1 MDEQNSGNGAQDNQ
15 VIFIDKFRQVITSGR
30 FKFSDGAKKE
40 NNQDNAES

>member
-1 MDEQNSGNGAQDNQ
+1 MGEKNSGNGALDNQ
-15 VIFIDKFRQVITSGR
+15 VIFIDKFQQEITSGR